1 MYNAGD
7 VIKIRN
13 KVGILTVHIIKELDI
28 RDVARCLGDDR
39 LPDLVKPR
47 LEVHT
52 CGESTLVTLCDRKD
66 EMPQDMYIVVI
77 EPWEDPKVYLGEF
90 REAENDGMVFET
102 VGI

>member
-1 MYNAGD
+1 MYTKGD
-7 VIKIRN
+7 TIKIRN
-13 KVGILTVHIIKELDI
+13 KSGILTVHIIREMDM

-39 LPDLVKPR
+39 LPDLEKPR

-52 CGESTLVTLCDRKD
+52 CGETTLVTLCERKD
-66 EMPQDMYIVVI
+66 EMPQHMYIVVV

-90 REAENDGMVFET
+90 RETKSDEMVFST

>member
-1 MYNAGD
+1 MYNASD

-13 KVGILTVHIIKELDI
+13 KVGILTVHVVKELNMQ
-28 RDVARCLGDDR
+28 DVARCLGDDR

-52 CGESTLVTLCDRKD
+52 CGESTLVTLCERSD
-66 EMPQDMYIVVI
+66 EFPQNMYIVVV

-90 REAENDGMVFET
+90 KEAEDKEVVFET